1 MKVII
6 RSALVILAMSLLT
19 MGCGK
24 NNPLAPE
31 VTVDQETAAS
41 FTVRPDFE
49 TVDLRPADVI
59 AQHKLTDKHVQPA
72 ELEKDAVKGA
82 KYALVIGISDY
93 AGTAN
98 DLRYCDDDARDWA
111 ARLKTEGYTVTVV
124 TDGQA
129 TRANIESQLKTL
141 ASRSIAGN
149 EIAFCYSG
157 HGSKG
162 NMISCDLYYLSSTW
176 FATIFANAA
185 STKMAFAFDACQ
197 IGAFGTAL
205 KKTGRVIA
213 LASSSTTYSYDGDA
227 TMQNGVFTYYQ
238 MKGFDALG
246 YVYYEPDCKYA
257 CDQMK
262 VWAASAKV
270 KVAPSYVDVFTGDL
284 NL

>member
-1 MKVII
+1 MKGLFRV
-6 RSALVILAMSLLT
+6 SAVLLVIAFLAL
-19 MGCGK
+19 GCSK
-24 NNPLAPE
+24 NNPLAP
-31 VTVDQETAAS
+31 DLSDGQDPAAS
-41 FTVRPDFE
+41 FTIRPDFE
-49 TVDLRPADVI
+49 TVDTRPSEMI
-59 AQHKLTDKHVQPA
+59 AQYKLTGLDVQPA
-72 ELEKDAVKGA
+72 ELDKNAPKGA

-98 DLRYCDDDARDWA
+98 DLKYCDDDARDWA
-111 ARLKTEGYTVTVV
+111 ARLKTEGYTVTIL

-129 TRANIESQLKTL
+129 TRANIESQVNTL
-141 ASRSIAGN
+141 ASRSIAGS

-162 NMISCDLYYLSSTW
+162 NMISCDLYYLSSSW

-185 STKMAFAFDACQ
+185 SLKMAFAFDACQ

-205 KKTGRVIA
+205 KKAGRVIA
-213 LASSSTTYSYDGDA
+213 VASNTTTYSYDGNT

-246 YVYYEPDCKYA
+246 YIYYEPDCIYA
-257 CDQMK
+257 CEQMK
-262 VWAASAKV
+262 IWATTVKV
-270 KVAPSYVDVFTGDL
+270 RVAPSYIDSYTGDL

>member
-1 MKVII
+1 MKIF
-6 RSALVILAMSLLT
+6 SSTFLTLAAIFLLT
-19 MGCGK
+19 AGCSK
-24 NNPLAPE
+24 NNPLAPDLSNSGE
-31 VTVDQETAAS
+31 DTAN
-41 FTVRPDFE
+41 FTIRPDFE
-49 TVDLRPADVI
+49 TVDTRPAEEI
-59 AQHKLTDKHVQPA
+59 ALHKLSDRDVSAA
-72 ELEKDAVKGA
+72 ELDKNAPKGA

-98 DLRYCDDDARDWA
+98 DLKYCDDDAKDWA
-111 ARLKTEGYTVTVV
+111 ARLKTEGYAVTIL

-129 TRANIESQLKTL
+129 TKANIESQVKTL

-162 NMISCDLYYLSSTW
+162 NMISCDLYYLSSSW
-176 FATIFANAA
+176 FATIFTNAA
-185 STKMAFAFDACQ
+185 SLKMAFAFDACQ

-213 LASSSTTYSYDGDA
+213 VASSSNTYSYDGDA

-262 VWAASAKV
+262 IWAATVKV
-270 KVAPSYVDVFTGDL
+270 RVAPSYIDSFTGDL